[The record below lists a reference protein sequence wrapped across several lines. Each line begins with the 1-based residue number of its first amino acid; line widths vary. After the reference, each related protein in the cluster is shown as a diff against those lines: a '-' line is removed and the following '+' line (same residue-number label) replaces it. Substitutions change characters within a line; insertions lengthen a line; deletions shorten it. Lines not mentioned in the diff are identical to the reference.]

1 VPPLVRAAVIAAV
14 LTAVTRWSDIAVPR
28 TPRRILVTATSASAG
43 QNPAALC
50 PPGTLPDARVCVPV
64 PERAGTSVV
73 GADADQIPRRP
84 DRPADYARYEL
95 PVKSIT
101 NGVLPPMPVGTAPAT
116 GSDPITSG
124 GVDIETSG
132 GEQVRMIALENQSG
146 AGTVAFTGEFV
157 GPSVVVRQR
166 VRESGQDRDYF
177 VVYGR
182 LAGIAQGIEPGQ
194 HLEPGALLGLA
205 GGRSPIG
212 STTMHLQIRRV
223 RQSISPDDVLREQV
237 LDPSATIAEDV
248 RNALRLR

>member
-1 VPPLVRAAVIAAV
+1 
-14 LTAVTRWSDIAVPR
+14 
-28 TPRRILVTATSASAG
+28 
-43 QNPAALC
+43 
-50 PPGTLPDARVCVPV
+50 VCIPV
-64 PERAGTSVV
+64 PERAGTSAL

-84 DRPADYARYEL
+84 DRPADYSRYEF
-95 PVKSIT
+95 PVKAIT
-101 NGVLPPMPVGTAPAT
+101 GGVLAPMPVGTGSCAAADCGGLAGPVT
-116 GSDPITSG
+116 GTDPVAGG

-157 GPSVVVRQR
+157 GPSVVIRQR

-194 HLEPGALLGLA
+194 HIEPGALLGLA